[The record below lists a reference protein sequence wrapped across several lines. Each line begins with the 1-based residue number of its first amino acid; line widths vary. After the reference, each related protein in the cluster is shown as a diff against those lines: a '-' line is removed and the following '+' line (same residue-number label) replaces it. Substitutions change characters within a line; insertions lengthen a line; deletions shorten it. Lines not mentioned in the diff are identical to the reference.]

1 MPSLLSGTGLT
12 CLVPHLCLFAARS
25 AALPCVGSASAL
37 HHYTTRPS
45 RVLTYSHPCSR
56 TCAACKTKLLISVA
70 LEESASMTKLLIS
83 VALEESLRWLVC
95 AAAAVAAS
103 SSAAAALAALR
114 PWLTPPRGEV
124 MHDFFPQMID

>member
-70 LEESASMTKLLIS
+70 LEESASMAGVRCRRRCCLL
-83 VALEESLRWLVC
+83 LRGGCIGC
-95 AAAAVAAS
+95 AK
-103 SSAAAALAALR
+103 ALADSSTR
-114 PWLTPPRGEV
+114 
-124 MHDFFPQMID
+124 

>member
-83 VALEESLRWLVC
+83 VALEESASMAGVRCRRRCCLLLRGGCIGC
-95 AAAAVAAS
+95 AK
-103 SSAAAALAALR
+103 ALADSSTR
-114 PWLTPPRGEV
+114 
-124 MHDFFPQMID
+124 

>member
-12 CLVPHLCLFAARS
+12 CLVPHLCFYAARS

-56 TCAACKTKLLISVA
+56 TCAACK
-70 LEESASMTKLLIS
+70 TKLLIS